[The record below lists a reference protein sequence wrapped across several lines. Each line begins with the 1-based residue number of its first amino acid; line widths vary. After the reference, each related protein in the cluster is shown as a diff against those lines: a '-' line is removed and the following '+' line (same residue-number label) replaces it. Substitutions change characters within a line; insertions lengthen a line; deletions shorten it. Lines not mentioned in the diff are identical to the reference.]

1 MGRII
6 SRCTSKLYKD
16 KCHLLIVEHKYL
28 HKSICT
34 KIGQT
39 KLWKSKKQKLL
50 GVQIHKN
57 LSFDEYF
64 SNIWKKASRKLSYQV
79 I

>member
-1 MGRII
+1 MV
-6 SRCTSKLYKD
+6 SKQLYEIVQD

>member
-1 MGRII
+1 MVA
-6 SRCTSKLYKD
+6 KQLYEIVQD
-16 KCHLLIVEHKYL
+16 KCHLLIVEHKY
-28 HKSICT
+28 KSICT

-39 KLWKSKKQKLL
+39 KLGKSKKQKLL

-64 SNIWKKASRKLSYQV
+64 SNLWKKASRKLSYQV